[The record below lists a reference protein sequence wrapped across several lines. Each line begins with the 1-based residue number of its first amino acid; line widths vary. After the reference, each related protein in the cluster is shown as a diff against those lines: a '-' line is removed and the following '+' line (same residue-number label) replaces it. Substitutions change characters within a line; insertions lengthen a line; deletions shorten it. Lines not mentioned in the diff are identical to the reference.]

1 MAEEEVE
8 VTRDA
13 LAALCLPKEFG
24 SLQTVA
30 DLPDMRTVTLI
41 AALYTLS
48 KELED
53 KALED
58 FTNNL
63 LLLSRSRKRKGVKEL
78 INLFK
83 AARTRTYVQ
92 TLVTRAKRILVGE
105 HGGIEATE

>member
-13 LAALCLPKEFG
+13 LAALAIPDKVG
-24 SLQTVA
+24 SLYTVA
-30 DLPDMRTVTLI
+30 DLPDMRTIALA
-41 AALYTLS
+41 AALYTLAD
-48 KELED
+48 ELND
-53 KALED
+53 KALKN
-58 FTNNL
+58 FTDKL
-63 LLLSRSRKRKGVKEL
+63 LILSRSKKRKGAKEL

>member
-1 MAEEEVE
+1 MAEEETE

-13 LAALCLPKEFG
+13 LVALCLPKEFG

-30 DLPDMRTVTLI
+30 DIPDMRMVVLI

-48 KELED
+48 NEFGD
-53 KALED
+53 KALKEFAD
-58 FTNNL
+58 NL
-63 LLLSRSRKRKGVKEL
+63 LLLSRSKKRKGVKEL

>member
-8 VTRDA
+8 VSRDA

-30 DLPDMRTVTLI
+30 DIPDMRTVILI

-48 KELED
+48 NEFRDEALKEFAD
-53 KALED
+53 
-58 FTNNL
+58 NL
-63 LLLSRSRKRKGVKEL
+63 LLLSRSKKRKGVKEL

-83 AARTRTYVQ
+83 AARTRTIVQ
-92 TLVTRAKRILVGE
+92 NLVTRAKRILVGE
-105 HGGIEATE
+105 HGGVEATE

>member
-1 MAEEEVE
+1 MAEEDVE

-13 LAALCLPKEFG
+13 LAALAIPDKVG
-24 SLQTVA
+24 SLYTVA

-48 KELED
+48 NELQD
-53 KALED
+53 KALKD
-58 FTNNL
+58 FTDNL

>member
-13 LAALCLPKEFG
+13 LAALAIPDKVG
-24 SLQTVA
+24 SLYTVA

-48 KELED
+48 NELQD
-53 KALED
+53 KALKN
-58 FTNNL
+58 FTDNL

>member
-1 MAEEEVE
+1 MAEEETE

-30 DLPDMRTVTLI
+30 DIPDMRMVVLI

-48 KELED
+48 NEFGN
-53 KALED
+53 KALKEFAD
-58 FTNNL
+58 NL
-63 LLLSRSRKRKGVKEL
+63 LLLSRSKKRKGVKEL

-92 TLVTRAKRILVGE
+92 TLVTKARRILVGE
-105 HGGIEATE
+105 HGVEAATE

>member
-13 LAALCLPKEFG
+13 LAALAIPDKVG
-24 SLQTVA
+24 SLYTVA

-48 KELED
+48 NELQD
-53 KALED
+53 KALKE
-58 FTNNL
+58 FTDNL

-92 TLVTRAKRILVGE
+92 TLVTRARRILVGE
-105 HGGIEATE
+105 HGGVEATE